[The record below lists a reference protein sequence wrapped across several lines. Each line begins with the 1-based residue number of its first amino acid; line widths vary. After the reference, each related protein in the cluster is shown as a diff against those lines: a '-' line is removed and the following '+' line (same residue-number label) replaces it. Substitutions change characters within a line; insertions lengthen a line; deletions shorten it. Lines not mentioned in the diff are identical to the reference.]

1 MNRNHDDSRRRALR
15 RGAALLLGVAG
26 SRLAAAA
33 LAPTPA
39 QSLGPFYPR
48 VLPADRDNDLVRI
61 AGHDRPAK
69 GTVAFVAGRVTG
81 TQGTPVADALI
92 EVWQCDVHGR
102 YLRPADDGPGP
113 RDDDFQGYGQARSDA
128 TGAYEFRTIRP
139 VPYAG
144 RPPHIHFQI
153 THPRHP
159 KLVTQLYARAEG
171 QGSAVGYGY
180 EASYR
185 ALWVEFTPT
194 NREAGAVAAR
204 FDLVLG

>member
-1 MNRNHDDSRRRALR
+1 MTRHHDDSRRRALG

-48 VLPADRDNDLVRI
+48 VLPTDRDNDLVRI
-61 AGHDRPAK
+61 AGRDRPAK
-69 GTVAFVAGRVTG
+69 GTVAFVAGRVTD

-92 EVWQCDVHGR
+92 EIWQCDVHGR

-113 RDDDFQGYGQARSDA
+113 RDDEFQGYGQARSEA

-139 VPYAG
+139 VPYSG
-144 RPPHIHFQI
+144 RPPHIHFQV

-171 QGSAVGYGY
+171 QGSAAGYGH

-185 ALWVEFTPT
+185 ALWVEFAPT

-204 FDLVLG
+204 FDIVLG